1 MEVRLFGDLEAIEGG
16 VPRSVRGPKQRAL
29 LALLALQQGGPVTG
43 DRLIDALWGDD
54 TPGNPANALQAL
66 VAQLRRVLGSDA
78 ILTSEAGYALK
89 VRPEDVDIF
98 RFERMVVEARRLA
111 GEGNA
116 SVASALLI
124 EALCLAR
131 GEPLAE
137 FAYAGFADGERA
149 RLAELVLLAR
159 EVRAEAELALG
170 RHEELVGD
178 LDALCREYPLRERL
192 WELLMLALYRSGRQ
206 AEALRAYS
214 EARARLVDE
223 LGIEPGAGLRDLESR
238 ILAQDP
244 SIGAPRT
251 EVVTVASQT
260 AGNLREPP
268 NRFVGRDSELEHLRQ
283 AVASSRLVTVIGPGG
298 VGKTRLAVETAS
310 SLQSRHRDGAW
321 IIELAAVADADG
333 VASAVASALRAS
345 EAVGAAGEG
354 VGSTRDLIIH
364 HVAGRSLLL
373 VLDNCEHV
381 IGAAAALA
389 SEMVGAAAEL
399 RLIATSREALAVPG
413 EVLVP
418 LGGLPSD
425 AAVELFTDRA
435 KAAKPEFVVDAKTA
449 PIVDE
454 ICRRLDGLPL
464 AIELAAAR
472 IRALPVTA
480 LAERLDDRFRLLTG
494 GARTALPRH
503 QTLRAVVEWSYDL
516 LFDDERRLFARLSV
530 FAGGCDLDAA
540 EAICADDRLPGDEI
554 LDVIG
559 RLIDKSLVVS
569 DFAGSTARYSQLQTL
584 WEYARERLA
593 DSGEADELR
602 SRHAA
607 WYLQVAEEAR
617 LGLRGASGM
626 AWREKLEADLDNLR
640 GALDWFISRHDAA
653 SALSIVTGLAWLWF
667 VRADSAE
674 GVRWLDDALALGPHG
689 ADPGGLRGL
698 AAVWRS
704 LHLANISAPSEA
716 LDACR
721 QAVADLRRSAT
732 PLLLAEGL
740 LLQSEILNR
749 VGDTD
754 GALLCLAEARPLMTE
769 AKDPWG
775 LAVHDMLVAE
785 NLAAKGQFDEAIK
798 MARAGVK
805 GCRDLGERWVIVEGL
820 SLLASIEEAHGDL
833 DAAFAAYQELVDCS
847 HEAQIPNFETLGL
860 MRLAALRTRQGDD
873 AAAERLFAGAVL
885 TSRRPVYTKAAL
897 IGRAAAAQRLG
908 DLAACKRWLDEA
920 MAVPDVAGRA
930 PASPRA
936 FIGLTWWAPVPRAD

>member
-1 MEVRLFGDLEAIEGG
+1 MEVRLFGDLEVIEEGM
-16 VPRSVRGPKQRAL
+16 PRSVRGPKQRAL
-29 LALLALQQGGPVTG
+29 LALLALQQGGPVNG

-78 ILTSEAGYALK
+78 ILTSDAGYALK

-98 RFERMVVEARRLA
+98 RFERMVVEARRSA
-111 GEGNA
+111 GEGKA
-116 SVASALLI
+116 SVASTLVA
-124 EALCLAR
+124 EALSLSR

-137 FAYAGFADGERA
+137 FAYVGFADGERA
-149 RLAELVLLAR
+149 RVAELVLLAI

-178 LDALCREYPLRERL
+178 LDAMCRQYPLRERL
-192 WELLMLALYRSGRQ
+192 WELLMLALYRAGRQ

-223 LGIEPGAGLRDLESR
+223 LGIEPGAALRDLETR

-251 EVVTVASQT
+251 EAVRVASQT
-260 AGNLREPP
+260 AGNLRERP
-268 NRFVGRDSELEHLRQ
+268 NRFVGRDSELQHLKQ
-283 AVASSRLVTVIGPGG
+283 AVATSRLVTVIGPGG
-298 VGKTRLAVETAS
+298 VGKTRLAVETAA
-310 SLQSRHRDGAW
+310 SLQSLHRDGAW
-321 IIELAAVADADG
+321 IAELAAVADADG
-333 VASAVASALRAS
+333 VASAVASALRAG
-345 EAVGAAGEG
+345 EAVGAASEG
-354 VGSTRDLIIH
+354 VGSTQDLIIH

-389 SEMVGAAAEL
+389 SEIVGAAAEL
-399 RLIATSREALAVPG
+399 RVIATSREALSVPG

-435 KAAKPEFVVDAKTA
+435 NAAKPGFVVDPKTA

-472 IRALPVTA
+472 IRALPITA

-540 EAICADDRLPGDEI
+540 EVICADDRLPRHEI
-554 LDVIG
+554 LDVIS

-569 DFAGSTARYSQLQTL
+569 DVAGSAARYSQLQTL

-593 DSGEADELR
+593 DSGEAEEVR
-602 SRHAA
+602 RRHAA
-607 WYLQVAEEAR
+607 WYLRVAEEAR
-617 LGLRGASGM
+617 LGLRGASGL

-640 GALDWFISRHDAA
+640 AALDWFIGRHDSA

-689 ADPGGLRGL
+689 PDLGGLRGL

-704 LHLANISAPSEA
+704 LHMANISAPSRA

-721 QAVADLRRSAT
+721 EAVAELRGSAS

-754 GALLCLAEARPLMTE
+754 GALSSLAEARPLMAE
-769 AKDPWG
+769 ANDQWG

-785 NLAAKGQFDEAIK
+785 NLAAKGQFEEAME
-798 MARAGVK
+798 MARSGVQ

-847 HEAQIPNFETLGL
+847 HEAQISNFETLGL
-860 MRLAALRTRQGDD
+860 MRLAALRARQGDD
-873 AAAERLFAGAVL
+873 AAAERLFGSAVL
-885 TSRRPVYTKAAL
+885 TSRRPAYTKAAL

-908 DLAACKRWLDEA
+908 DLEACKRWLDEA

-930 PASPRA
+930 PASPKA
-936 FIGLTWWAPVPRAD
+936 FIGLTWWAPVLRAD